1 MSNFKPLRRI
11 PILVLVALANQPLV
25 QAGGP
30 VNSDEIR
37 EDWIDNDAN
46 AWRKADGLCYF
57 AAHDNCGE
65 PYANWL

>member
-1 MSNFKPLRRI
+1 MQPFKPLRRI
-11 PILVLVALANQPLV
+11 PILVLVALAGQPLA

-37 EDWIDNDAN
+37 EDWFDNDAN
-46 AWRKADGLCYF
+46 AWRMAGGLGYF
-57 AAHDNCGE
+57 AGADACGE